1 MTTKRKRAGKAIDD
15 GVPGEPVACGTE
27 VDFGDLNRLVG
38 VITQGVTGTVAEK
51 EVGKATEG
59 GAATKD
65 TDGQSMEADGN
76 AMERG
81 NLMEGPNERAKW
93 TRQRG
98 ATGGKPIVD
107 CSVVE
112 EDLVNVP
119 IAEEV
124 CTYVK
129 EAKGG
134 GEKGPIIDSLVAEK
148 AVENCPNAEQQDVA
162 LTKQAV
168 VDEETVGEGAT
179 SEGEGCD
186 SDGNGD
192 KQLMELSDS
201 SPCQR
206 SEKHKP
212 VEREADLAALLLAK
226 EPFTMEK
233 LVPTVE
239 DTYFRFFQECVG
251 WESERVASKCWQI

>member
-1 MTTKRKRAGKAIDD
+1 MHPKYGCNSY
-15 GVPGEPVACGTE
+15 VVCG
-27 VDFGDLNRLVG
+27 
-38 VITQGVTGTVAEK
+38 
-51 EVGKATEG
+51 
-59 GAATKD
+59 
-65 TDGQSMEADGN
+65 
-76 AMERG
+76 
-81 NLMEGPNERAKW
+81 
-93 TRQRG
+93 RQ
-98 ATGGKPIVD
+98 
-107 CSVVE
+107 
-112 EDLVNVP
+112 
-119 IAEEV
+119 
-124 CTYVK
+124 
-129 EAKGG
+129 
-134 GEKGPIIDSLVAEK
+134 
-148 AVENCPNAEQQDVA
+148 
-162 LTKQAV
+162 
-168 VDEETVGEGAT
+168 GAT

-251 WESERVASKCWQI
+251 WESERVSPFYFGMMMVNLDVILPTIFAGCI